1 MPTAAELELQKV
13 VKATHSA
20 EDLLAGDHNI
30 LDHFMVMFEEGFF
43 KPIIYW
49 QLLSVIVPIFI
60 GWLVFYWLR
69 KKTLNAYAQK
79 LAMEHLEKSQRIEGI
94 TDEEGAE

>member
-30 LDHFMVMFEEGFF
+30 PGPIYGDVLKKRFF

-49 QLLSVIVPIFI
+49 QLLSVIVPFFI
-60 GWLVFYWLR
+60 GWLVS
-69 KKTLNAYAQK
+69 T
-79 LAMEHLEKSQRIEGI
+79 G
-94 TDEEGAE
+94 

>member
-30 LDHFMVMFEEGFF
+30 LDQFMVMFEEGFF
-43 KPIIYW
+43 KPII
-49 QLLSVIVPIFI
+49 I
-60 GWLVFYWLR
+60 GSFY
-69 KKTLNAYAQK
+69 Q
-79 LAMEHLEKSQRIEGI
+79 
-94 TDEEGAE
+94 

>member
-30 LDHFMVMFEEGFF
+30 LDQFMVMFEEGFF

-60 GWLVFYWLR
+60 GWLVFYWLKNSKCLCAKTCNGAFR
-69 KKTLNAYAQK
+69 KKP
-79 LAMEHLEKSQRIEGI
+79 E
-94 TDEEGAE
+94 D